1 MKASKLYIGAF
12 ALIVCAIAAFAVT
25 SAEPADATPGAD
37 IDVLAADIDLYAL
50 AVLGTDEIVSAEA
63 ENDELTITV
72 NTSSAAIDDSHLNFR
87 GILTKFK
94 GCFGDVNVWT
104 KDANSGEIKIISGGE
119 PTSEFDTF
127 LARVVTGLKAAL
139 AGESSEYVGQIRVDG
154 NEYRALTVSF
164 VLSNEFKEVA
174 SALSSVRGTPAEIMA
189 AFHLTDGVFKAF
201 GINVDEIGDYTLS
214 EVFDAFAKGKGASAI
229 FSNPSTASYF
239 DVLCDMINHGD
250 YFDEFLTNNIDV
262 MFGTADMDIDSVTM
276 STDYGFNGLMATLA
290 SATAGFE
297 KKISEIADVIGGT
310 VSFDFIKVIFL
321 KGIEGDEFD
330 WIGINMD
337 VIYSEYK
344 INVYAEA
351 SEGGTATIGGKD
363 SITGYAGTPFTVT
376 ATPDSGYTI
385 SSIVYYV
392 GDKKV
397 DSLGSSTRA
406 NTFIH
411 FEEGLAHSVVVTFN
425 EDTPVP
431 PAPPTP
437 VPPAPD
443 DPDEP
448 EDLPDDGTVVNPDG
462 SITTTTTDEETGIKS
477 SVTEKGGK
485 VTKVVSE
492 TETGTKYS
500 SVGEGSTVTT
510 TVWSSDMNEFMVD
523 ALTEQASLIT
533 GGKTAELVIVST
545 EVNINADAAEDIAD
559 AFRTVTLTNADAHME
574 IPAGIMKNLA
584 KDGKL
589 KITSKQATS
598 SDMTEKQR
606 SVVGNNYVLKLTA
619 TAGTTTVHELG
630 DSVTISFNYIPTTSM
645 SGKHLVVCY
654 VDDDGKTT
662 DMQTTYANGR
672 VTFTTDHFSVYFV
685 NIVEDTPGGGGSSS
699 SSHDNILYIA
709 AIAAAAVAAIAVC
722 IVAMVYFKKD

>member
-25 SAEPADATPGAD
+25 SAEPADAAPAD
-37 IDVLAADIDLYAL
+37 VDDFAAGINSYSE
-50 AVLGTDEIVSAEA
+50 AVLGTDKVVKAEVQ
-63 ENDELTITV
+63 NNELKITV
-72 NTSSAAIDDSHLNFR
+72 DTSAIDSMSIDLK
-87 GILTKFK
+87 GILTEKFTAA
-94 GCFGDVNVWT
+94 FADMTVLT
-104 KDANSGEIKIISGGE
+104 TDDTSADITIIDAGK
-119 PTSEFDTF
+119 PTNNLDEFA
-127 LARVVTGLKAAL
+127 ARVISGLKATYTSDTPEYNGEVNVNDTGYKAMKVVFVMTKESREVAEVL
-139 AGESSEYVGQIRVDG
+139 SSMTGGAGSIIINGQI
-154 NEYRALTVSF
+154 
-164 VLSNEFKEVA
+164 
-174 SALSSVRGTPAEIMA
+174 
-189 AFHLTDGVFKAF
+189 TDGVFKAF
-201 GINVDEIGDYTLS
+201 GISYDDILKTTVSD
-214 EVFDAFAKGKGASAI
+214 VFKAFANGKGASSF
-229 FSNPSTASYF
+229 FSSSAATYF
-239 DVLCDMINHGD
+239 DVLCDKINKAVGLAD
-250 YFDEFLTNNIDV
+250 ILENNIQIPDI
-262 MFGTADMDIDSVTM
+262 TIDSVEI
-276 STDYGFNGLMATLA
+276 SDKYGFKGLMETLSTATVNF
-290 SATAGFE
+290 G
-297 KKISEIADVIGGT
+297 VIGDITHHYGGAQFYYDT
-310 VSFDFIKVIFL
+310 DINL
-321 KGIEGDEFD
+321 RTGPDGETLLDTIEFR
-330 WIGINMD
+330 MY
-337 VIYSEYK
+337 VIYSDKQITVEVK
-344 INVYAEA
+344 T

-385 SSIVYYV
+385 ASIEYYV
-392 GDKKV
+392 GDKKI
-397 DSLGSSTRA
+397 DSLGTSDRT

-411 FEEGLAHSVVVTFN
+411 FEEGLAHSVVVTFSG
-425 EDTPVP
+425 DTPSP

-448 EDLPDDGTVVNPDG
+448 EDLPDDGVVVNPDG
-462 SITTTTTDEETGIKS
+462 SITTTTTDEDTGIRS
-477 SVTEKGGK
+477 SVTEKDGK
-485 VTKVVSE
+485 VTEVISE
-492 TETGTKYS
+492 TESGTKYS

-510 TVWSSDMNEFMVD
+510 TVWSSDLNEFMVD

-533 GGKTAELVIVST
+533 GGRTADLVIVST
-545 EVNINADAAEDIAD
+545 EVNINADVAGDIAD
-559 AFRTVTLTNADAHME
+559 TFKTVTLTNSDAHME
-574 IPAGIMKNLA
+574 IPSGVVKNLA

-606 SVVGNNYVLKLTA
+606 SVVGNNYVLKFTA

-630 DSVTISFNYIPTTSM
+630 DSVTISFNYIPSTSM

-662 DMQTTYANGR
+662 EMQTSYASGR